1 MAEKQKNSPKGSEKK
16 IDAWLDQIGATTKK
30 YVGGNG
36 SGGPPDFVIQYDGDT
51 IAVEATLLCDPQ
63 GWGMKKEIAFEKLL
77 RRLIHAVSAE
87 GEDMPRWHATCEY
100 DHRVSRPPK
109 SGNVELKRRVRDAL
123 RSCAGGEF
131 QLLPDEHVRGR
142 GIVLELV
149 PASNRGGLSGVSVDE
164 GAIVAET
171 LSDRLV
177 AIVKK
182 KAGTVR
188 KGPRSGKYTQWWLV
202 VDDAVLRAPIRTLT
216 LQERDE
222 IDTRVQES
230 DGISTWSKVVMVGGS
245 RTGPD
250 RTLAYLFYAPWEDA
264 RYPLLPKSPC

>member
-1 MAEKQKNSPKGSEKK
+1 MAKMQNNNPQDSE
-16 IDAWLDQIGATTKK
+16 ITTGVWLDQIGATKE
-30 YVGGNG
+30 YVGCDGP
-36 SGGPPDFVIQYDGDT
+36 GPPDYVIQYEGDT

-63 GWGMKKEIAFEKLL
+63 GWGMTKEIAVEESL

-100 DHRVSRPPK
+100 DQRVPGPPK
-109 SGNVELKRRVRDAL
+109 RGDSEWKRRVRDAL
-123 RSCAGGEF
+123 RSRAGGEF
-131 QLLPDEHVRGR
+131 QLLPDEHMRGR

-177 AIVKK
+177 ATVKK
-182 KAGTVR
+182 KAGRVR
-188 KGPRSGKYTQWWLV
+188 KGQRSGKYTQWWLV
-202 VDDAVLRAPIRTLT
+202 VDDAVLRAPIGTLT

-222 IDTRVQES
+222 IDTRVRES

-250 RTLAYLFYAPWEDA
+250 RTPAYLFYAPWEDA
-264 RYPLLPKSPC
+264 IYPPLPASPC